1 MLVSITE
8 LAAQLRNNASNTANN
23 ADWVVVDCRFNLQ
36 QPAAGQRLYAE
47 GHIPGAFYA
56 DLDRDLS
63 GAKSADLGRHPLPDV
78 ATLQKLLS
86 GFGIGPQTRV
96 MVYDEGGGAL
106 AARLWW
112 LLRWLG
118 HAQVSLLDGGYSAWC
133 AAGFTVSPQQPPL
146 RQGQFVARPGSMP
159 VLTTREVEAALGT
172 AQMLLLDLRA
182 RDRYLG
188 RVEPIDPV
196 AGHVPGA
203 VNAPFSAN
211 LGPGGCF
218 RPVPELHQHYLAL
231 LGERPASEVVCM
243 CGSGVT
249 ACHGIFALELAG
261 WPGAGLYVGSWS
273 EWIRSAERPVAR
285 ES

>member
-1 MLVSITE
+1 MLVSIDD
-8 LAAQLRNNASNTANN
+8 LATRLDHPDT
-23 ADWVVVDCRFNLQ
+23 VVVDCRFNLQ
-36 QPAAGQRLYAE
+36 QPAAGARAYAE

-63 GAKSADLGRHPLPDV
+63 GRKEPELGRHPLPDV
-78 ATLQKLLS
+78 AELQKLLS
-86 GFGIGPQTRV
+86 GFGIGPDSRV
-96 MVYDEGGGAL
+96 VVYDEGSGAL

-118 HAQVSLLDGGYSAWC
+118 HEQVSLLDGGYAAWC
-133 AAGFTVSPQQPPL
+133 AAGLPVSTVQPA
-146 RQGQFVARPGSMP
+146 REDGQFIGHAGSMP
-159 VLTTREVEAALGT
+159 VLTTRDIEAALGT
-172 AQMLLLDLRA
+172 GKLLLLDLRA

-203 VNAPFSAN
+203 VSAPFSAHIAADGHF
-211 LGPGGCF
+211 LPAAELRRHYSGLLAA
-218 RPVPELHQHYLAL
+218 RPV
-231 LGERPASEVVCM
+231 SEVACM

-261 WPGAGLYVGSWS
+261 WPGAALYVGSWS
-273 EWIRSAERPVAR
+273 EWIRSAERPIAR
-285 ES
+285 EQ

>member
-1 MLVSITE
+1 MLVSIAE
-8 LAAQLRNNASNTANN
+8 LAAQLRNGANN
-23 ADWVVVDCRFNLQ
+23 PECIVIDCRFNLQ

-63 GAKSADLGRHPLPDV
+63 GAKTAGLGRHPLPEV
-78 ATLQKLLS
+78 PELQKLLS
-86 GFGIGPQTRV
+86 GFGIGPDARV
-96 MVYDEGGGAL
+96 VVYDEGGGAL

-118 HAQVSLLDGGYSAWC
+118 HAQVSLLDGGFAAWC
-133 AAGFTVSPQQPPL
+133 AAGYPVSAEQPPL
-146 RQGQFVARPGSMP
+146 RHGQFVARPGSMP
-159 VLTTREVEAALGT
+159 VLTTSEVEAALGSP
-172 AQMLLLDLRA
+172 QMLLLDLRA
-182 RDRYLG
+182 HDRYLG

-203 VNAPFSAN
+203 VSAPFSAN
-211 LGPGGCF
+211 LASDGHF

-231 LGERPASEVVCM
+231 LGDRPASEVVCM

-261 WPGAGLYVGSWS
+261 WAGAGLYVGSWS
-273 EWIRSAERPVAR
+273 EWILH
-285 ES
+285 

>member
-1 MLVSITE
+1 MLVSIDD
-8 LAAQLRNNASNTANN
+8 LAADLSNP
-23 ADWVVVDCRFNLQ
+23 DLVVVDCRFNLQ
-36 QPAAGQRLYAE
+36 QPAAGSRLYAAR
-47 GHIPGAFYA
+47 HIPGAFYA

-63 GAKSADLGRHPLPDV
+63 GTRTAELGRHPLPDV
-78 ATLQKLLS
+78 GVLQKLLS
-86 GFGIGPQTRV
+86 GFGIGPETRV
-96 MVYDEGGGAL
+96 VVYDEGGGAL

-118 HAQVSLLDGGYSAWC
+118 HVQVSLLDGGFAAWC
-133 AAGFTVSPQQPPL
+133 VAGLPVSAEQPA
-146 RQGQFVARPGSMP
+146 RRKGRFVARPDSMP
-159 VLTTREVEAALGT
+159 VLTTRDIEAALGT
-172 AQMLLLDLRA
+172 EEILLLDLRA
-182 RDRYLG
+182 HDRYLG

-203 VNAPFSAN
+203 VSAPFSAN
-211 LGPGGCF
+211 LGPDGRF
-218 RPVPELHQHYLAL
+218 RPVEELRRNYSAM
-231 LGERPASEVVCM
+231 LGDRPVAEVVCM

-273 EWIRSAERPVAR
+273 EWIRSAGRPVAR

>member
-1 MLVSITE
+1 MLVSIDE
-8 LAAQLRNNASNTANN
+8 LAARLDAPDQ
-23 ADWVVVDCRFNLQ
+23 VVVDCRFNLQ
-36 QPAAGQRLYAE
+36 QPAAGPRLYAE

-56 DLDRDLS
+56 DLDRDLA
-63 GAKSADLGRHPLPDV
+63 GARTAESGRHPLPEV
-78 ATLQKLLS
+78 AALQELLS
-86 GFGIGPQTRV
+86 GFGIGPDTRV
-96 MVYDEGGGAL
+96 IVYDEGSGAL

-118 HAQVSLLDGGYSAWC
+118 HAEVSLLDGGFAAWC
-133 AAGFTVSPQQPPL
+133 AAGLPISTEVPA
-146 RQGQFVARPGSMP
+146 RRKGRFVVRPGSMP
-159 VLTTREVEAALGT
+159 VRTTGDIEAALGT
-172 AQMLLLDLRA
+172 ARMLLLDLRA
-182 RDRYLG
+182 HDRYLG

-203 VNAPFSAN
+203 VSAPFSAH
-211 LGPGGCF
+211 LGPDNRF
-218 RPVPELHQHYLAL
+218 RPVGELRHHYSAL
-231 LGERPASEVVCM
+231 LGDRPAAEVVCM

>member
-1 MLVSITE
+1 MLVSIAD
-8 LAAQLRNNASNTANN
+8 LAARLDDPDQ
-23 ADWVVVDCRFNLQ
+23 VVVDCRFNLQ
-36 QPAAGQRLYAE
+36 QPAAGPQLYAE

-56 DLDRDLS
+56 DLDQDLS
-63 GAKSADLGRHPLPDV
+63 GPRRPDLGRHPLPSV
-78 ATLQKLLS
+78 ASLQKLLR
-86 GFGIGPQTRV
+86 GFGIGPQSRV
-96 MVYDEGGGAL
+96 VVHDEGGGAI

-118 HAQVSLLDGGYSAWC
+118 HADVSLLDGGYAAWC
-133 AAGFTVSPQQPPL
+133 AAGQPVSTARPASRTGSFVPQ
-146 RQGQFVARPGSMP
+146 PGSMP
-159 VLTTREVEAALGT
+159 VLTTADIEATLDTGKI
-172 AQMLLLDLRA
+172 LLLDLRA

-203 VNAPFSAN
+203 LSAPFSAN
-211 LGPGGCF
+211 LTADGRF
-218 RPVPELHQHYLAL
+218 RPVAELRRHYAAL
-231 LGERPASEVVCM
+231 LGGRSAAAVACM

-261 WPGAGLYVGSWS
+261 WSGVGLYAGSWS
-273 EWIRSAERPVAR
+273 EWIRATERPIAR

>member
-1 MLVSITE
+1 MLVSIDT
-8 LAAQLRNNASNTANN
+8 LAAHLDDPDQ
-23 ADWVVVDCRFNLQ
+23 VVVDCRFNLQ
-36 QPAAGQRLYAE
+36 QPAAGPRIYGE

-63 GAKSADLGRHPLPDV
+63 GPKQAELGRHPLPDV
-78 ATLQKLLS
+78 VELQKLLS
-86 GFGIGPQTRV
+86 GFGIGPESRV
-96 MVYDEGGGAL
+96 VVYDEGSGAL

-118 HAQVSLLDGGYSAWC
+118 HTQVSLLDGGYAAWC
-133 AAGFTVSPQQPPL
+133 AAGLPVSTAQPA
-146 RQGQFVARPGSMP
+146 RRNGRFVGRPGRMP
-159 VLTTREVEAALGT
+159 VLTTRDIEASLGT
-172 AQMLLLDLRA
+172 GKILLLDLRA

-188 RVEPIDPV
+188 RIEPIDPV

-203 VNAPFSAN
+203 VSAPFSAHVAADGRF
-211 LGPGGCF
+211 LPAA
-218 RPVPELHQHYLAL
+218 ELRRHFSAL
-231 LGERPASEVVCM
+231 LGARPVSEVASM

-285 ES
+285 EP